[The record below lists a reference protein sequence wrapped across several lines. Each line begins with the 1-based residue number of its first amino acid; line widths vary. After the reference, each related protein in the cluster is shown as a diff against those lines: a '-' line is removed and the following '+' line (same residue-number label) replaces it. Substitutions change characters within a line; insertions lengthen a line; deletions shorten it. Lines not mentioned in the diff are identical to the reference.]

1 MRIYGLIFPDMV
13 DQDGFRQEEYVQ
25 QSDLNFDKFHEMF
38 ENTFEEVMAFHDS
51 ILFNVSE
58 VMDDISSPLFRY
70 IYERKKTREMEKQ
83 IRYKERMLD
92 KVVSET
98 EKQKAIELAEYI
110 RQSNIYLEKQKKLL
124 DIEYEESRREI
135 QATLRIFTNEKKK
148 RKEEN
153 NIIRT
158 TLENYKTT
166 IINLQNEMEKITSE
180 EDTKYYYK
188 REYNILCDRI
198 NETYNKM
205 AELLQI
211 SL

>member
-1 MRIYGLIFPDMV
+1 
-13 DQDGFRQEEYVQ
+13 
-25 QSDLNFDKFHEMF
+25 
-38 ENTFEEVMAFHDS
+38 
-51 ILFNVSE
+51 
-58 VMDDISSPLFRY
+58 MDDISSPLFRY

>member
-1 MRIYGLIFPDMV
+1 M
-13 DQDGFRQEEYVQ
+13 
-25 QSDLNFDKFHEMF
+25 NFDKFHEMF

-124 DIEYEESRREI
+124 DIEYERRRKI